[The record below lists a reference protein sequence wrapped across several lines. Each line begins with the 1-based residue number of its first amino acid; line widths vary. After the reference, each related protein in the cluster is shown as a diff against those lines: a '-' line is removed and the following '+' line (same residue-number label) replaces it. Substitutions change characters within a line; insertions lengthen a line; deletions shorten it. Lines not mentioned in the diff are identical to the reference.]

1 LRVNITYSVG
11 LEEIPKEIE
20 KLLLEGNASLKA
32 AVEAVDS
39 LGEKS
44 PLEIVEELSAIRST
58 MGIFDMRVAE
68 CLSIL
73 SGYIDIRTKATT
85 PILSEDTSDE
95 LIIDDES
102 E

>member
-1 LRVNITYSVG
+1 
-11 LEEIPKEIE
+11 
-20 KLLLEGNASLKA
+20 
-32 AVEAVDS
+32 
-39 LGEKS
+39 
-44 PLEIVEELSAIRST
+44 
-58 MGIFDMRVAE
+58 
-68 CLSIL
+68 L